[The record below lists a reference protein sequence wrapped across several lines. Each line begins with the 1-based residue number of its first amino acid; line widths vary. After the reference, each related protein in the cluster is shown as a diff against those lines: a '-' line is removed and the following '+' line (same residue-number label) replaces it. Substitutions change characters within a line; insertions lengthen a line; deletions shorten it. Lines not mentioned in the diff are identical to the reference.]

1 MGHGIRETRYA
12 RRKVSLRSSSTHA
25 VPSPIATKSPSHL
38 IRIRVALHFLP
49 SFFQAAQLRP
59 LIISP
64 DLWSSAAPPC
74 GSLTIP
80 SLNVDGK
87 FQFAS
92 IGSALLCSALL
103 SSWLPLFP
111 QAAGGNFR
119 CSSQNPD
126 PAAWLTCDMNA

>member
-92 IGSALLCSALL
+92 IGSALLCSAQQLA
-103 SSWLPLFP
+103 SALPTSRGWQLQMLKP
-111 QAAGGNFR
+111 KPGPGSMA
-119 CSSQNPD
+119 D
-126 PAAWLTCDMNA
+126 L